1 MKFYDLLV
9 EKAKED
15 GIVKNVVG
23 GIVMDNK
30 KNVLILTRKADDFM
44 GGIDELPSGGVKEG
58 ESLYDALVRE
68 VKEETN
74 LDVENVSFYVNS
86 FDYLSSSG
94 KKTRQYN
101 FVVKVKTEDDIK
113 LTEHDNYKW
122 ESIANARNNPKITD
136 EIKYTLEEYFF
147 NLIQET
153 RNNIS

>member
-23 GIVMDNK
+23 GIVMDNE
-30 KNVLILTRKADDFM
+30 NNILVLTRKIDDFM
-44 GGIDELPSGGVKEG
+44 GGIDELPSGAVQAG
-58 ESLYDALVRE
+58 ENLYEALVRE

-74 LDVENVSFYVNS
+74 LEVENVIFYVNS

-101 FVVKVKTEDDIK
+101 FVVKVKSIDNIK

-122 ESIANARNNPKITD
+122 ESIAEARNNPKITD
-136 EIKYTLEEYFF
+136 EVKYTLEEYYF
-147 NLIQET
+147 NKTQEM
-153 RNNIS
+153 R

>member
-23 GIVMDNK
+23 GIVMDNE
-30 KNVLILTRKADDFM
+30 NNILVLTRKIDDFM
-44 GGIDELPSGGVKEG
+44 GGIDELPSGAVQAG
-58 ESLYDALVRE
+58 ENLYEALVRE

-74 LDVENVSFYVNS
+74 LEVEDVIFYVNS

-101 FVVKVKTEDDIK
+101 FVVKVKSMDNIK

-122 ESIANARNNPKITD
+122 ESIAEARNNPKITD
-136 EIKYTLEEYFF
+136 EVKYTLEEYYF
-147 NLIQET
+147 NKTQEM
-153 RNNIS
+153 RERI